1 MSVVVTAVVL
11 LEVFMTISVLI
22 VDDSAFFRRRL
33 VEMLSESASLDVIGT
48 AVNGQEAVE
57 KTLMLKPDVITM
69 DYEMPVMNGIT
80 AIKRIMAQCPTPILM
95 FSSLTYE
102 GARITL
108 EALEAG
114 AVDYLPKS
122 FDEIST
128 KYAELSEKLIERIR
142 VVAGAGI
149 AAGSPPLAFADR
161 AQIPKPAS
169 RVTLKPPMAGGVR
182 RGGRLDNRNINEI
195 AVVVIAT
202 STGGPVALQRI
213 LSQLPAN
220 FPIPL
225 VLVQHMPAAFT
236 PAFAER
242 LNRLCDIDVREAEN
256 GDTLQKGLAL
266 LAPGGRQLMVG
277 KDGNVKILPGD
288 ERMNYKPSADI
299 TFGSAANIFGSK
311 VLAIVLTGMGADGCE
326 GAKIL
331 KQKGALIWAQDEDT
345 SVIYGM
351 PMAVTKAELVDEVL
365 SLDRIG
371 QRLCELK

>member
-1 MSVVVTAVVL
+1 
-11 LEVFMTISVLI
+11 MTISVLI

-80 AIKRIMAQCPTPILM
+80 AIKRIMAQRPTPILM

-142 VVAGAGI
+142 EVAGAGI
-149 AAGSPPLAFADR
+149 AARSPPLPFADS
-161 AQIPKPAS
+161 AQIPKLAS
-169 RVTLKPPMAGGVR
+169 RVTLNPPAAGGMK

-220 FPIPL
+220 FPIPF
-225 VLVQHMPAAFT
+225 VLVQPMPAAFQ
-236 PAFAER
+236 PAVAER
-242 LNRLCDIDVREAEN
+242 LNKLCDVD
-256 GDTLQKGLAL
+256 
-266 LAPGGRQLMVG
+266 GR
-277 KDGNVKILPGD
+277 
-288 ERMNYKPSADI
+288 
-299 TFGSAANIFGSK
+299 
-311 VLAIVLTGMGADGCE
+311 
-326 GAKIL
+326 
-331 KQKGALIWAQDEDT
+331 
-345 SVIYGM
+345 
-351 PMAVTKAELVDEVL
+351 
-365 SLDRIG
+365 
-371 QRLCELK
+371 

>member
-1 MSVVVTAVVL
+1 MFVTAVVL

-57 KTLMLKPDVITM
+57 KTLMLKPDVVTM

-80 AIKRIMAQCPTPILM
+80 TIKRIMAQCPTPILM

-108 EALEAG
+108 EAG

-128 KYAELSEKLIERIR
+128 KYAELSDKLIERIR
-142 VVAGAGI
+142 AVAGAGI
-149 AAGSPPLAFADR
+149 AARSPPLAFADS
-161 AQIPKPAS
+161 AQIPKLAS
-169 RVTLKPPMAGGVR
+169 RVTLNPPAAGGMR
-182 RGGRLDNRNINEI
+182 RGARLNSRNINEI
-195 AVVVIAT
+195 AVVVIAA

-220 FPIPL
+220 FPKPL
-225 VLVQHMPAAFT
+225 VLVQHMPAVFT
-236 PAFAER
+236 PALAER
-242 LNRLCDIDVREAEN
+242 LNKLCDVDVREAEN

-266 LAPGGRQLMVG
+266 QARGGRQLMVG
-277 KDGNVKILPGD
+277 KDGKVKILLGD

-299 TFGSAANIFGSK
+299 TLGSAANVFGSK

-345 SVIYGM
+345 SLIYGM

-365 SLDRIG
+365 SLDRVG
-371 QRLCELK
+371 